1 MPIPRLSDD
10 AIRALA
16 GPVAATLLASDLAR
30 DAGPALSDNSR
41 TVFEKRYLRRG
52 PDGEPVETIAE
63 ALVRVAT
70 FVAAGHLPADIG
82 PTSVANIEYAAQ
94 SVFAAALIEDEEKRD
109 YELDSLC
116 HGHIDVT
123 AIQQFHRRVA
133 ANFELVATWS
143 FLPNSPTWTGAGTP
157 IGQLAAC
164 FVLPLE
170 DDLMKIMTTKMEATM
185 IQKSG
190 GGNGFCF
197 SNLRPKGSY
206 IKSSG
211 GVSCG
216 PISFLGSYDQHFGTI
231 AQGGT
236 RRGANM
242 AVFRIDHPDIRE
254 FITCKGK
261 EGSIAN
267 FNISVHVT
275 DEFFTALD
283 AGEPFALVDPHTKKV
298 TERVDPQ
305 ELWDLIVDHA
315 WHNGEPGV
323 LFMDTGNLE
332 NPVPQRYRLEATNP
346 CVAGDTWVTTPTGR
360 QQVRDIVGRKTA
372 LLLEPVQ
379 RTKFGDREAFFPT
392 TNEGFFETGVKD
404 VVELIFARDVLGET
418 TELSLRLTPDHKV
431 RMADASWRP
440 AGELQPGDYVMVDRA
455 NSSTETSDI
464 LGYDMQLSLPRAR
477 VVSVEPAGREMV
489 YDVQVPGPN
498 EFVASGLR
506 IANCGEQLLGP
517 HENCCLGSINLAH
530 PRFWVDG
537 HVDWEAL
544 GEATEA
550 ATRFLDSVVSANK
563 YVKEVPALEIAA
575 RGGRRIGL
583 SIMGLADLMFRA
595 KIRYG
600 SPEGQLFAARVM
612 SFIKFWCMSTSV
624 ALAEELGPFPWI
636 AGSRFDFGEA
646 SKWRAPD
653 WAPPANAEPLQKLEL
668 APLPPADQ
676 WSTPRMP
683 RHEDFGAAA
692 EQPSRDAIDG
702 SLIDQA
708 DRDTVDSLL
717 TDQDEWASCWFRL
730 YERMRD
736 HGIRNMA
743 QLTIAPTGTIATVAG
758 CEGYG
763 CEPVFALAYMRTM
776 KDGDTDVLLPYG
788 SPMFAAALT
797 DHFTVHGWD
806 GVPAPVPAEVAAH
819 VDGVLRAVA
828 DRGTCQGV
836 DSVPPEIQ
844 RVFVVTEDISPEEH
858 VRMQAAMQGA
868 VDNSISKTCNLANSA
883 TREDVSRVYRLAHS
897 LGCKGLT
904 VYRAGSRD
912 VVVLETAATAAARAP
927 PVDEP
932 ADTSVDKTLRAS
944 LATDDGLAPDELP
957 DLEIMA
963 PGGGLKKRSRPRRL
977 TGYTYRVPTA
987 IGTIYP
993 TISFDEAGQPFEMFV
1008 NGAKGGTDLAADAE
1022 GFGRMIAAGLRT
1034 CPDGCQRDYLKMLA
1048 EQLRGLGG
1056 RRSHGF
1062 GPTKVHS
1069 MPDALGLAM
1078 QWFLADT
1085 ATGVP
1090 VDRAASPGPP
1100 STGTHLPRG
1109 DLCPGCGNATLVRES
1124 GCNACHLC
1132 GHSEC

>member
-1 MPIPRLSDD
+1 MPISRLSDD

-16 GPVAATLLASDLAR
+16 APVAATLLASDLAR

-82 PTSVANIEYAAQ
+82 PTSVADIEYAAQ

-109 YELDSLC
+109 HELDSLC

-275 DEFFTALD
+275 DEFFAALD

-346 CVAGDTWVTTPTGR
+346 C
-360 QQVRDIVGRKTA
+360 
-372 LLLEPVQ
+372 
-379 RTKFGDREAFFPT
+379 
-392 TNEGFFETGVKD
+392 
-404 VVELIFARDVLGET
+404 
-418 TELSLRLTPDHKV
+418 
-431 RMADASWRP
+431 
-440 AGELQPGDYVMVDRA
+440 
-455 NSSTETSDI
+455 
-464 LGYDMQLSLPRAR
+464 
-477 VVSVEPAGREMV
+477 
-489 YDVQVPGPN
+489 
-498 EFVASGLR
+498 
-506 IANCGEQLLGP
+506 GEQNLGP

-636 AGSRFDFGEA
+636 AGSRFDFGET

-692 EQPSRDAIDG
+692 KQPSRDAIDG

-932 ADTSVDKTLRAS
+932 ADTSVDKMLRAS

-957 DLEIMA
+957 DLEIVA